1 MKAALLLLAS
11 AVSLLVAAQ
20 RAERRVD
27 PTFLHRYVPSL
38 AEQPADLAGTGVH
51 YRAVFGAGDPDAGIA
66 RGLARYG
73 ELVVDAG
80 GSTASVSRPDEEQA
94 WFVVDGSATL
104 RYSDGD
110 HGIRRND
117 FLYIPAGVKHGVVN
131 QSDKPC
137 RIIVMGFRL
146 RGEPGPPPPRLLVAN
161 LDDVRKQ
168 VVGGHPT
175 STLYQLMMGDRRS
188 TRDVIAAGH
197 VLTSLYM
204 MEFAP
209 GGTNFPHHHET
220 EEEAY
225 LVLEGQGEMVAG
237 GGVDGI
243 EGRHPAK
250 AGDAYFFRLNC
261 TVGFYNSSGSGKAHI
276 LAVRWLYQ
284 IGRAHV

>member
-1 MKAALLLLAS
+1 MKAALVLLAS
-11 AVSLLVAAQ
+11 AVPLLVAAQ
-20 RAERRVD
+20 RAERRID
-27 PTFLHRYVPSL
+27 PTFLHRYLPSL
-38 AEQPADLAGTGVH
+38 SEQPTDLAGTGVH
-51 YRAVFGAGDPDAGIA
+51 YRPVFGAGDADASIA

-80 GSTASVSRPDEEQA
+80 GSTAGISRAAEEQA
-94 WFVVDGSATL
+94 WFVVDGAATL

-117 FLYIPAGVKHGVVN
+117 FLYIPAGVKHGVLN

-146 RGEPGPPPPRLLVAN
+146 RGEPGPPPPKLLVAN
-161 LDDVRKQ
+161 LDDVKKQ
-168 VVGGHPT
+168 VVGGHPP

-197 VLTSLYM
+197 VLTSLYV

-209 GGTNFPHHHET
+209 AGTNFPHHHET

-243 EGRHPAK
+243 EGRRPAK

-261 TVGFYNSSGSGKAHI
+261 TVGFYNAPDKGKARI
-276 LAVRWLYQ
+276 LAVRWLFPFP
-284 IGRAHV
+284 RRPE